1 MYTEE
6 KIVLEKL
13 FNLSSQLSFTKQT
26 MLYLIGLGLSY
37 ESDITVRDW
46 RQLRNVRGVPRG
58 IHLNFDGSQPGVI
71 GKVLRQRNHIG

>member
-1 MYTEE
+1 MIVDIARDELKMCIRKK

-37 ESDITVRDW
+37 DRTSQLGDW
-46 RQLRNVRGVPRG
+46 RQLRNVRGCTSRHTPQ
-58 IHLNFDGSQPGVI
+58 F
-71 GKVLRQRNHIG
+71 